1 MDYQR
6 AYGCRGGRVYTSPCT
21 QMASGQKVRDA
32 DGICEYPS
40 LAMVY
45 LPYQKWQDLYNP
57 NDALANGTLFIELDK
72 PFNAGKRGGRSRC

>member
-6 AYGCRGGRVYTSPCT
+6 AYGCRGGRVCTAPCA
-21 QMASGQKVRDA
+21 QAPIGQRVSNA
-32 DGICEYPS
+32 DNTCEYPS

-57 NDALANGTLFIELDK
+57 NDALANGTLFVELDK
-72 PFNAGKRGGRSRC
+72 PFTAGKRGGRSKC